1 MTVQFVRLKPCKLL
15 GQLSPKEAPM
25 STTAVTM
32 EELESER
39 AELLPSR
46 ETLTT
51 CGSHSA
57 HSSFTSV
64 FVNQNRS
71 EEHTSELQSHSDLVC
86 RLLLEKKKNKHI

>member
-1 MTVQFVRLKPCKLL
+1 
-15 GQLSPKEAPM
+15 M

-51 CGSHSA
+51 CGSHYG

-64 FVNQNRS
+64 FVNQNGN
-71 EEHTSELQSHSDLVC
+71 TFQSGLINVSALNGN
-86 RLLLEKKKNKHI
+86 LSGNFISL